1 MVLYDL
7 HRGSSAHFT
16 TYWSNVTL
24 PDSSTANVL
33 YSPEIC
39 SRLCVIK
46 KNFLRGKHWT
56 QLRLPLMS
64 DLTLIKASFIY
75 SIPARSGWQTLSL
88 LQCCFSH
95 DIQLLHFQQWQN
107 MTQSSLNENSSRT
120 QKLMLYSFWL
130 LLWLQRKKSLC
141 SLELIFLPNHD
152 HRLSCLPFFYVS
164 LHAPY
169 FQITNHMHVLSM
181 TLQQVWHF

>member
-1 MVLYDL
+1 MIYTGAAQHTLQCTEVTSPCPIPAQRMCCTRLK
-7 HRGSSAHFT
+7 SAQDCA
-16 TYWSNVTL
+16 SL
-24 PDSSTANVL
+24 
-33 YSPEIC
+33 
-39 SRLCVIK
+39 K
-46 KNFLRGKHWT
+46 KNFCEENTGHNCACLWWVTWHWSKP
-56 QLRLPLMS
+56 PLYTRHLL
-64 DLTLIKASFIY
+64 DQVD
-75 SIPARSGWQTLSL
+75 RHSL
-88 LQCCFSH
+88 FFNVAFH